1 MHICRWGSSRTSSAC
16 LNSSSS
22 PATHVSRCAWLY
34 SAPMSGVDDT
44 AFPVPQT
51 EVRQHGVVFRLNYEK
66 VYWNSRLEHEHK
78 RCVLC
83 ESMQHP
89 SPMS

>member
-1 MHICRWGSSRTSSAC
+1 
-16 LNSSSS
+16 
-22 PATHVSRCAWLY
+22 
-34 SAPMSGVDDT
+34 MSGVDDT